1 MRTLPFDHAVR
12 NLGRSPFRLAA
23 GTAGSAL
30 VVLLV
35 LSAAA
40 FVRGM
45 GASIEGS
52 GGRGNVLLIGNG
64 SEDSIERSEVPPVTA
79 GVAAASIPGIR
90 RRLGVPFVS
99 PEIHAPLSVDLGD
112 GGGERFANFRG
123 IVPEAFLVHSRAR
136 LTGGR
141 LPGPG
146 EVIVGRLAAARMGVP
161 PERLAAGA
169 ALRIEGR
176 SWTVAGAFEAP
187 GTVMESE
194 IWMPL
199 SDLYVAT
206 RRERPS
212 CVVVTMDGDD
222 LSEADLFARQRLDLE
237 ITAVPEEEYYHRI
250 HAFYGPVR
258 AMVWVTAI
266 LVAAGAF
273 LGGLNTLYAA
283 FASRVREM
291 ATLQVLGF
299 PRRAVALNLLQE
311 SALLSAAGS
320 LLAAGIAVLFLDGLS
335 VRISMGAF
343 GLRVDGV
350 ALATG
355 LLTGVGLGLLGA
367 LIPAA
372 RCLRIPI
379 PEALRSV

>member
-1 MRTLPFDHAVR
+1 MGQLPFDYAAR
-12 NLGRSPFRLAA
+12 NLGRSPARLAA
-23 GTAGSAL
+23 GVVGSAL

-45 GASIEGS
+45 GESLSGS
-52 GGRGNVLLIGNG
+52 GSRRNVLLIGSG
-64 SEDSIERSEVPPVTA
+64 SEESIERSEVPPVTA
-79 GVAAASIPGIR
+79 GIAAASIPGIR
-90 RRLGVPFVS
+90 TRLGVPFVS
-99 PEIHAPLSVDLGD
+99 PEIHAPMSVDLGD

-123 IVPEAFLVHSRAR
+123 VVPEAFLVHSRVR
-136 LTGGR
+136 VTQGT
-141 LPGPG
+141 LPEPG
-146 EVIVGRLAAARMGVP
+146 QVIVGRLAAARMGVA
-161 PERLAAGA
+161 PERLAPGA
-169 ALRIEGR
+169 ALSLEGR
-176 SWTVAGAFEAP
+176 TWTVAGTFEAP

-212 CVVVTMDGDD
+212 CVVLTMEGED

-237 ITAVPEEEYYHRI
+237 ITAVPEAVYYEKIR
-250 HAFYGPVR
+250 AFYGPVR
-258 AMVWVTAI
+258 AMVWITAV

-283 FASRVREM
+283 FSSRVREM

-299 PRRAVALNLLQE
+299 TRRSVAINLVQE
-311 SALLSAAGS
+311 AAMISAAGS
-320 LLAAGIAVLFLDGLS
+320 LAAAAVALLFLDGAS

-343 GLRVDGV
+343 GLRVDAT

-355 LLTGVGLGLLGA
+355 LATGIGLGLLGA
-367 LIPAA
+367 LLPAA

>member
-1 MRTLPFDHAVR
+1 MHSRV
-12 NLGRSPFRLAA
+12 RLA
-23 GTAGSAL
+23 
-30 VVLLV
+30 
-35 LSAAA
+35 
-40 FVRGM
+40 
-45 GASIEGS
+45 EG
-52 GGRGNVLLIGNG
+52 N
-64 SEDSIERSEVPPVTA
+64 
-79 GVAAASIPGIR
+79 
-90 RRLGVPFVS
+90 
-99 PEIHAPLSVDLGD
+99 
-112 GGGERFANFRG
+112 
-123 IVPEAFLVHSRAR
+123 
-136 LTGGR
+136 
-141 LPGPG
+141 LPRPG
-146 EVIVGRLAAARMGVP
+146 EVIAGRLAAARMGVP
-161 PERLAAGA
+161 PERLAVGSV
-169 ALRIEGR
+169 LSLEGR
-176 SWTVAGAFEAP
+176 TWTVSGTFEAP

-212 CVVVTMDGDD
+212 CIVITMESAD

-237 ITAVPEEEYYHRI
+237 ITAVPETEYYEKIR
-250 HAFYGPVR
+250 AFYGPVR
-258 AMVWVTAI
+258 AMVWITAL

-299 PRRAVALNLLQE
+299 TRRAVAMNLVQE
-311 SALLSAAGS
+311 AALVSAAGS
-320 LLAAGIAVLFLDGLS
+320 LVAAAVAVVFLDGAS

-343 GLRVDGV
+343 GLRVDAT

-355 LLTGVGLGLLGA
+355 LATGLGLGLLGA
-367 LIPAA
+367 LLPAA